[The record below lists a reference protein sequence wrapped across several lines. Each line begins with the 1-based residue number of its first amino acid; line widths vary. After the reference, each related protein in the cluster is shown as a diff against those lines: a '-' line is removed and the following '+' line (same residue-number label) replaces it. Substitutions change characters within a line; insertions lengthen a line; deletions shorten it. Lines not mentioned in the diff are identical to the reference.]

1 MSKTRRLRRT
11 TRNSNYFPASRHKY
25 SHTPKD
31 VVQSR
36 NRERRVPSASLSHNH
51 TRVYKRPKD
60 GIARSA
66 ANTSTAPPYYYH
78 RKYNFFIQSLDDFI
92 NWTLV
97 QMVLGT
103 LIDLYLLPRIPGN
116 LEDGLGNSLVLQ
128 YLSGYAVHGL
138 CLSLYRVLT
147 GRWFPPFGRLINV
160 IFIFP
165 LWTRVHVNGT
175 VRLLVDYSWVG
186 APPYLA
192 TYHSRYK
199 VASE

>member
-1 MSKTRRLRRT
+1 MSFKVAIE
-11 TRNSNYFPASRHKY
+11 NEEFP
-25 SHTPKD
+25 
-31 VVQSR
+31 
-36 NRERRVPSASLSHNH
+36 
-51 TRVYKRPKD
+51 
-60 GIARSA
+60 
-66 ANTSTAPPYYYH
+66 APPYPITTSA
-78 RKYNFFIQSLDDFI
+78 FISDPKTTSQDPPPTHPQLLPTTTTANTTSSSNLFLDDFI

-97 QMVLGT
+97 QMVLDT
-103 LIDLYLLPRIPGN
+103 LIDLYLIPRIPGN

-138 CLSLYRVLT
+138 CLSLCRVLT